1 MIEEKKFYWRL
12 LDALKDGVY
21 FVNTKRQVTYWND
34 AAEKITGYSKAEV
47 LGKSCGD
54 NILVHID
61 AEGNN
66 LCKGACPL
74 SESIKSG
81 EPCESSIFLHHKD
94 GHRIPVFVQVSPIT
108 DNKGEVIGAV
118 EVFSDTSARGYFLD
132 RVAAL
137 KDQALLDPI
146 SGIPNRNFLEK
157 KIAARLWEMDQF
169 GWPFGIIAIKIDCI
183 EGLKDNGKDCYGDAI
198 KLFAQTL
205 IGNISPFDW
214 IGRWIDPEEGEDRA
228 HFVAVIQN
236 TSEEK
241 LEELAVIFRTLL
253 QKTDLAPIDK
263 DAKVSVSSG
272 IAMAQ
277 AKDTPESLVN
287 RAREAH

>member
-1 MIEEKKFYWRL
+1 
-12 LDALKDGVY
+12 
-21 FVNTKRQVTYWND
+21 
-34 AAEKITGYSKAEV
+34 
-47 LGKSCGD
+47 
-54 NILVHID
+54 
-61 AEGNN
+61 
-66 LCKGACPL
+66 
-74 SESIKSG
+74 
-81 EPCESSIFLHHKD
+81 LHHKD

-118 EVFSDTSARGYFLD
+118 EVFSDTSARGYFLE

-137 KDQALLDPI
+137 QDQALLDPI

-157 KIAARLWEMDQF
+157 KIATRLWEMRQF
-169 GWPFGIIAIKIDCI
+169 DWQFGIIAIKIDCI

-214 IGRWIDPEEGEDRA
+214 IGRWIDPEEKEDRA
-228 HFVAVIQN
+228 HFVAIIQN
-236 TSEEK
+236 TSVEK
-241 LEELAVIFRTLL
+241 LEELAIIFTTLL

-263 DAKVSVSSG
+263 DAKISASSG
-272 IAMAQ
+272 IALAQ
-277 AKDTPESLVN
+277 ENDTPESLIN